1 MIASGRLNRPI
12 TIEAQSTAPDS
23 FGQPQQTWAT
33 VLSTWA
39 GIGVVTS
46 KEVYALGA
54 GFTSQVT
61 HKITMRFPTPAI
73 TTAMRVVY
81 RGRTFIIQTVSDPDE
96 DRREMHLICLEQM
109 K

>member
-1 MIASGRLNRPI
+1 MIASGQLNRPI

-23 FGQPQQTWAT
+23 FGQPQQTWTT

-61 HKITMRFPTPAI
+61 HKITLRFPTVAI

-81 RGRTFIIQTVSDPDE
+81 RGRTFIIQAMSDPDE
-96 DRREMHLICLEQM
+96 DRREMHLMCLEQA